1 MTRIG
6 AIHFDPHVRYTKIT
20 VGVKMDLHR
29 ITEQE
34 MNLITP
40 REVVVFVENMEEV
53 SVTKII
59 IQ

>member
-6 AIHFDPHVRYTKIT
+6 VIHFDPHVRYTKIT

-29 ITEQE
+29 IIDQE

-53 SVTKII
+53 VLQKSI
-59 IQ
+59 